1 MFGFPDK
8 LMLLLFGQFQ
18 VSLKFSERFE
28 LVFLGVVLVGAGTK
42 LRFKLCCLSSNL
54 FSWKFKLKFVLE
66 IWTDFRSSNFNLCCL
81 EFNTNSCCW
90 GSNHV
95 FREAWKSDISDS
107 FSCEFK
113 LSTRWRVLSNR
124 RRVEGFVPSRIKQ
137 THFKSSDF
145 YQPGFKIHR
154 RKMSDCFFTAGS
166 VLLKLLLYLK
176 KQNPKISKVHEV
188 SKLRK

>member
-1 MFGFPDK
+1 MMFGVPGV
-8 LMLLLFGQFQ
+8 LVLLLFGQFQ

-28 LVFLGVVLVGAGTK
+28 LVFLGVVLVGAVTK

-54 FSWKFKLKFVLE
+54 FSWKFKLKFASWKSELISGAPTLTCAV
-66 IWTDFRSSNFNLCCL
+66 CCL
-81 EFNTNSCCW
+81 IQTPVAGVQMFWKTN
-90 GSNHV
+90 
-95 FREAWKSDISDS
+95 ISDS

-145 YQPGFKIHR
+145 YQSGFKIHR
-154 RKMSDCFFTAGS
+154 RKMSDSSFTAGS

-176 KQNPKISKVHEV
+176 KQKPKISKVHEV

>member
-1 MFGFPDK
+1 MFGVPGV
-8 LMLLLFGQFQ
+8 LVLLLFGQFQ

-28 LVFLGVVLVGAGTK
+28 LVFLGVVLVGAVTK

-54 FSWKFKLKFVLE
+54 FSWKFKLKFASWKSELISGAPTLTCAV
-66 IWTDFRSSNFNLCCL
+66 CCL
-81 EFNTNSCCW
+81 IQTPVAGVQMFWKTN
-90 GSNHV
+90 
-95 FREAWKSDISDS
+95 ISDS

-145 YQPGFKIHR
+145 YQSGFKIHR
-154 RKMSDCFFTAGS
+154 RKMSDSSFTAGS

-176 KQNPKISKVHEV
+176 KQKPKISKVHEV